1 MVGAAQPS
9 PGRLT
14 ILTLSQATHAA
25 AWRPARLQCYHPASN
40 AASEPVS
47 GRTSS
52 TVSYPRACPVCAVN
66 YGATGA
72 TDRGHVT
79 LRSDPGGTPS
89 PWRPKQ
95 PGRIL
100 TLKCMTCS
108 DDFVWDYFGSST
120 LQHHGGNG
128 RVDDLQFR

>member
-1 MVGAAQPS
+1 MAAGPPDLLSPS
-9 PGRLT
+9 GV
-14 ILTLSQATHAA
+14 A
-25 AWRPARLQCYHPASN
+25 RPALSFQEMQHQVA
-40 AASEPVS
+40 
-47 GRTSS
+47 
-52 TVSYPRACPVCAVN
+52 YPRSCPVCAIN

-108 DDFVWDYFGSST
+108 DDFVWDYFGSQVAT
-120 LQHHGGNG
+120 QRPGLGVARDH
-128 RVDDLQFR
+128 

>member
-1 MVGAAQPS
+1 MARGALKLLSRWVECSASASPRENEQPV
-9 PGRLT
+9 
-14 ILTLSQATHAA
+14 A
-25 AWRPARLQCYHPASN
+25 
-40 AASEPVS
+40 
-47 GRTSS
+47 
-52 TVSYPRACPVCAVN
+52 YPRACPVCAIN

-108 DDFVWDYFGSST
+108 DDFVWDYFGSSIVA
-120 LQHHGGNG
+120 QRGGSG
-128 RVDDLQFR
+128 MPEERHRF

>member
-1 MVGAAQPS
+1 MARITADLLSPSGAQPF
-9 PGRLT
+9 GRRCGGIIPEET
-14 ILTLSQATHAA
+14 PPHVA
-25 AWRPARLQCYHPASN
+25 
-40 AASEPVS
+40 
-47 GRTSS
+47 
-52 TVSYPRACPVCAVN
+52 YPRSCPVCGVN

-108 DDFVWDYFGSST
+108 DDYVWDYFGSAIPFGS
-120 LQHHGGNG
+120 GDNG
-128 RVDDLQFR
+128 RVDDALRF

>member
-1 MVGAAQPS
+1 MA
-9 PGRLT
+9 
-14 ILTLSQATHAA
+14 
-25 AWRPARLQCYHPASN
+25 
-40 AASEPVS
+40 
-47 GRTSS
+47 
-52 TVSYPRACPVCAVN
+52 YPRTCPVCAVN

-120 LQHHGGNG
+120 ANPRSITLSDDG
-128 RVDDLQFR
+128 RRN

>member
-1 MVGAAQPS
+1 MA
-9 PGRLT
+9 
-14 ILTLSQATHAA
+14 
-25 AWRPARLQCYHPASN
+25 
-40 AASEPVS
+40 
-47 GRTSS
+47 
-52 TVSYPRACPVCAVN
+52 YPRSCPVCSIN

-108 DDFVWDYFGSST
+108 DDFVWDYFGSSIVT
-120 LQHHGGNG
+120 QRGGSG
-128 RVDDLQFR
+128 VTDERHRV

>member
-1 MVGAAQPS
+1 
-9 PGRLT
+9 L
-14 ILTLSQATHAA
+14 
-25 AWRPARLQCYHPASN
+25 
-40 AASEPVS
+40 
-47 GRTSS
+47 
-52 TVSYPRACPVCAVN
+52 N

-108 DDFVWDYFGSST
+108 DDFVWDYFGSRTTT
-120 LQHHGGNG
+120 LDDDSPAHSLPPAGHLTPRG
-128 RVDDLQFR
+128 RATAAPEDAWS

>member
-1 MVGAAQPS
+1 
-9 PGRLT
+9 L
-14 ILTLSQATHAA
+14 LSRCGVRRA
-25 AWRPARLQCYHPASN
+25 LASSWEKQHQV
-40 AASEPVS
+40 A
-47 GRTSS
+47 
-52 TVSYPRACPVCAVN
+52 YPRSCPVCTIN

-120 LQHHGGNG
+120 VTHRGGPG
-128 RVDDLQFR
+128 LADERRRV

>member
-1 MVGAAQPS
+1 MRSLTRSNTVGERRHQ
-9 PGRLT
+9 LT
-14 ILTLSQATHAA
+14 
-25 AWRPARLQCYHPASN
+25 
-40 AASEPVS
+40 
-47 GRTSS
+47 
-52 TVSYPRACPVCAVN
+52 YPRACPVCGVN

-89 PWRPKQ
+89 PWRPRQ

-108 DDFVWDYFGSST
+108 DDFVWDYFASGLVAEQLDQLGLPDEQRT
-120 LQHHGGNG
+120 
-128 RVDDLQFR
+128 R

>member
-1 MVGAAQPS
+1 MAPSGPELLSPCGVCGAS
-9 PGRLT
+9 
-14 ILTLSQATHAA
+14 
-25 AWRPARLQCYHPASN
+25 ASSREN
-40 AASEPVS
+40 RHQVA
-47 GRTSS
+47 
-52 TVSYPRACPVCAVN
+52 YPRSCPVCAIN

-79 LRSDPGGTPS
+79 IRSDPGGTPS

-108 DDFVWDYFGSST
+108 DDFVWDYFGSSIVT
-120 LQHHGGNG
+120 PRGGSG
-128 RVDDLQFR
+128 IPDEPRRV

>member
-1 MVGAAQPS
+1 MVGGAQPS

-25 AWRPARLQCYHPASN
+25 AWRPARLQCYHPA
-40 AASEPVS
+40 ARLAFEPVT
-47 GRTSS
+47 GRTYSK
-52 TVSYPRACPVCAVN
+52 VAYPRACPVCAVN

-108 DDFVWDYFGSST
+108 DDFVWDYFGSSM
-120 LQHHGGNG
+120 LQQHGRNG
-128 RVDDLQFR
+128 RVDDLRLG

>member
-1 MVGAAQPS
+1 MSRGDAHQLA
-9 PGRLT
+9 
-14 ILTLSQATHAA
+14 
-25 AWRPARLQCYHPASN
+25 
-40 AASEPVS
+40 
-47 GRTSS
+47 
-52 TVSYPRACPVCAVN
+52 YPRACPVCSIN

-89 PWRPKQ
+89 PWRPKM

-108 DDFVWDYFGSST
+108 DDYVWDYFGGCVPA
-120 LQHHGGNG
+120 GGAENG
-128 RVDDLQFR
+128 KVDDALRF

>member
-1 MVGAAQPS
+1 MASGTPS
-9 PGRLT
+9 M
-14 ILTLSQATHAA
+14 LSPCRACRA
-25 AWRPARLQCYHPASN
+25 C
-40 AASEPVS
+40 EPVTR
-47 GRTSS
+47 RTYSK
-52 TVSYPRACPVCAVN
+52 VSYPRACPVCAVN

-108 DDFVWDYFGSST
+108 DDFVWDYFGSNIVVQRDGAG
-120 LQHHGGNG
+120 LG
-128 RVDDLQFR
+128 

>member
-1 MVGAAQPS
+1 MGGQTFA
-9 PGRLT
+9 RCT
-14 ILTLSQATHAA
+14 A
-25 AWRPARLQCYHPASN
+25 AWRAVRLNCYHRASN
-40 AASEPVS
+40 AEAEPVP
-47 GRTSS
+47 GEIGYQ
-52 TVSYPRACPVCAVN
+52 VAYPRACPVCAVN

-108 DDFVWDYFGSST
+108 DDFVWDYFGSSIVAQPSGSG
-120 LQHHGGNG
+120 LA
-128 RVDDLQFR
+128 DDRRRF

>member
-1 MVGAAQPS
+1 MA
-9 PGRLT
+9 
-14 ILTLSQATHAA
+14 
-25 AWRPARLQCYHPASN
+25 
-40 AASEPVS
+40 
-47 GRTSS
+47 
-52 TVSYPRACPVCAVN
+52 YPRAVQSAAIN

-108 DDFVWDYFGSST
+108 DDFVWDYFGSSILAQRGT
-120 LQHHGGNG
+120 PGLADE
-128 RVDDLQFR
+128 RRRF

>member
-1 MVGAAQPS
+1 MCG
-9 PGRLT
+9 
-14 ILTLSQATHAA
+14 
-25 AWRPARLQCYHPASN
+25 
-40 AASEPVS
+40 
-47 GRTSS
+47 
-52 TVSYPRACPVCAVN
+52 VN

-95 PGRIL
+95 SGRIL

-108 DDFVWDYFGSST
+108 DDYVWDYFAGCVPP
-120 LQHHGGNG
+120 GGAENG
-128 RVDDLQFR
+128 KVDDALRF

>member
-1 MVGAAQPS
+1 MA
-9 PGRLT
+9 
-14 ILTLSQATHAA
+14 
-25 AWRPARLQCYHPASN
+25 
-40 AASEPVS
+40 
-47 GRTSS
+47 
-52 TVSYPRACPVCAVN
+52 YPRSCPVCTIN

-95 PGRIL
+95 LGRIL

-108 DDFVWDYFGSST
+108 DDFVWDYFGS
-120 LQHHGGNG
+120 
-128 RVDDLQFR
+128 RVIEPDAAADIRSEAHSIGDP

>member
-1 MVGAAQPS
+1 
-9 PGRLT
+9 
-14 ILTLSQATHAA
+14 
-25 AWRPARLQCYHPASN
+25 
-40 AASEPVS
+40 
-47 GRTSS
+47 
-52 TVSYPRACPVCAVN
+52 VN

-95 PGRIL
+95 AGRIL

-108 DDFVWDYFGSST
+108 DDFNWDYFGSRVASPR
-120 LQHHGGNG
+120 NG
-128 RVDDLQFR
+128 ASRTDDALRF

>member
-1 MVGAAQPS
+1 M
-9 PGRLT
+9 T
-14 ILTLSQATHAA
+14 
-25 AWRPARLQCYHPASN
+25 
-40 AASEPVS
+40 
-47 GRTSS
+47 
-52 TVSYPRACPVCAVN
+52 YPRSCPVCAIN

-89 PWRPKQ
+89 PWRPRQ

-108 DDFVWDYFGSST
+108 DDFVWDYFGS
-120 LQHHGGNG
+120 
-128 RVDDLQFR
+128 RVAGSHNASQPEDRIRP

>member
-1 MVGAAQPS
+1 MA
-9 PGRLT
+9 
-14 ILTLSQATHAA
+14 
-25 AWRPARLQCYHPASN
+25 
-40 AASEPVS
+40 
-47 GRTSS
+47 
-52 TVSYPRACPVCAVN
+52 YPRACPRCGLN

-89 PWRPKQ
+89 PWRPTQ

-108 DDFVWDYFGSST
+108 DDFVWDYFGSRTTT
-120 LQHHGGNG
+120 LGDDAAPRPLPPGGPLTPRG
-128 RVDDLQFR
+128 RAAAAREEAWS